1 MKKRNAPPREPVL
14 VVHDV
19 MGDDVREVVREV
31 AAKAVADRVDPT
43 AETREL
49 FEMARDRLRRNQG
62 LFTEADVTKRLFFAL
77 LETLSPEQRAEV
89 RRRLGE

>member
-1 MKKRNAPPREPVL
+1 MKKRNAPRSAEE
-14 VVHDV
+14 
-19 MGDDVREVVREV
+19 VR
-31 AAKAVADRVDPT
+31 ADIERAPELNRSGVDAP

-49 FEMARDRLRRNQG
+49 FEMARDRLRRNLG

-77 LETLSPEQRAEV
+77 LETLTPEQRAEV